1 MKKKHIALKNFAVVT
16 LLISS
21 FIACD
26 KDFASL
32 DSDIINN
39 DNATHFDSDAMRFD
53 VVTYNQK
60 LDPVQTNGLPVNFLG
75 IYNDPVYGVTTA
87 SVVTQISP
95 ASFDPNFGENV
106 EMDSVV
112 LTIPYFSTSLEVNE
126 DGETLY
132 ELDSVFG
139 TAPIKLSIYE
149 NNYFLRDFDP
159 NSNIDTPQKYYSD
172 GSTGA
177 DQITSAQL
185 EGRFLL
191 DTIDFVPSEKEIQLV
206 DSIGGEIS
214 TRLAPALRIKLDTV
228 FWKEKIID
236 KQGESELSNANNFK
250 NYFRGLYFKA
260 EATSAEGTA
269 LLLNFANTNANITLY
284 YTSDS
289 SVEGDDRISSSYV
302 LSFSGNRVNLIS
314 PLSFPIPD
322 GDKINGDEKLYLKG
336 GQGSLAVIDLFNG
349 TIQDPDTGLDISQLE
364 YFKNKKGKWLI
375 NEANLVFYVD
385 QAAVEGLKEPDRI
398 YLYDIENGTPLI
410 DYYVD
415 VDNTIAPINSKIT
428 HLGRL
433 ERVDDDLDGKGIK
446 YKIKITEHINNI
458 LLRDSTNV
466 KLGLAVSSN
475 VNLEGSYSQP
485 KVLTSDDLVNKVPIS
500 SVLTPKGTVLFGN
513 NTSDE
518 GKKVSLEI
526 FYTEPKNN

>member
-1 MKKKHIALKNFAVVT
+1 
-16 LLISS
+16 
-21 FIACD
+21 
-26 KDFASL
+26 
-32 DSDIINN
+32 
-39 DNATHFDSDAMRFD
+39 MRFD

-87 SVVTQISP
+87 SVVTQITNE
-95 ASFDPNFGENV
+95 AVERVFGENLV
-106 EMDSVV
+106 MDSVV
-112 LTIPYFSTSLEVNE
+112 LTIPFFSHSVSVT
-126 DGETLY
+126 DAGETLY

-139 TAPIKLSIYE
+139 STAIKLSIFE
-149 NNYFLRDFDP
+149 STYFLRDFDP
-159 NSNIDTPQKYYSD
+159 SSTSNERQLYFSD
-172 GSTGA
+172 GSTGV
-177 DQITSAQL
+177 DQIGQSQL
-185 EGRFLL
+185 EGERLFESNN
-191 DTIDFVPSEKEIQLV
+191 FVPSEKEIILTDTDGV
-206 DSIGGEIS
+206 ITERIPPSM
-214 TRLAPALRIKLDTV
+214 RLKLNED
-228 FWKEKIID
+228 FWLNKIIA
-236 KQGESELSNANNFK
+236 KEGEPELSNTNNFK

-260 EATSAEGTA
+260 EANNPEGN
-269 LLLNFANTNANITLY
+269 LSLINFANSSANITMY
-284 YTSDS
+284 YTI
-289 SVEGDDRISSSYV
+289 DDPTIDDGARVGRSYV
-302 LSFSGNRVNLIS
+302 FRFTGNRVNFMSS
-314 PLSFPIPD
+314 PNFPIPD

-415 VDNTIAPINSKIT
+415 VDNTITPINSKIT

-433 ERVDDDLDGKGIK
+433 ERVDDDPDGKGIK

-475 VNLEGSYSQP
+475 VNLEGANSQP
-485 KVLTSDDLVNKVPIS
+485 SVLTSNDLVNKAPLS
-500 SVLTPKGTVLFGN
+500 SILTPRGTVLFGN